1 MVDIQKLLEQMPL
14 FENPHFSIEGN
25 GFIDYPHLNTIKLLI
40 EQSNRF
46 TQSKP
51 DCHVLETLDTFE
63 VHLFDRTDEPL
74 KPDTSFMVEP
84 KPIITSSYFKKQDG
98 ALAYREIVIV
108 FKRYDRGEKADEN
121 Q

>member
-46 TQSKP
+46 TNGKP

-63 VHLFDRTDEPL
+63 VHLFDRINEPL
-74 KPDTSFMVEP
+74 KPDISIMIDP
-84 KPIITSSYFKKQDG
+84 KPLVTSSFFKGGDG
-98 ALAYREIVIV
+98 ALAYREVVIV
-108 FKRYDRGEKADEN
+108 FKRYDKGEEANEN
-121 Q
+121 